1 MLPYDNLEQCLKIF
15 STEGEEDARRG
26 DGDKE
31 QRNGEEVEQ
40 AARDVGGWWAESPPG
55 HDTEHED
62 WKDVEAENCVHWY
75 APPSW
80 NIQLI
85 RSVFEMS

>member
-1 MLPYDNLEQCLKIF
+1 MSNKLNDSKAINSNEYEIDFNERLLPYDNLEQCLKIF

-40 AARDVGGWWAESPPG
+40 AARDVGG
-55 HDTEHED
+55 
-62 WKDVEAENCVHWY
+62 
-75 APPSW
+75 
-80 NIQLI
+80 
-85 RSVFEMS
+85 